1 MTNSSLLFKFSA
13 LLWSFSFGILV
24 IILTSFAMHGV
35 DVYMFGF
42 LLVSIAVSAYG
53 QWLARQW
60 LAPIAKLKAVVDE
73 VAQGKFNGRVTNI
86 SEARDEISLLCW
98 SINDMLDQLG
108 TFFREQET
116 SFRSNLSGNFNRLAL
131 GVGLRGGFKKG
142 LENQN
147 ILLAGMA
154 EQKKAAMRTKML
166 SRVQMLNTGNLLNN
180 LYSSQQDMK
189 VITDNMERLAALAEQ
204 TREEANESRSSV
216 VDVVKRLS
224 GIVERIN
231 RANDAITE
239 LNARSAEITK
249 AVGLIN
255 SIADQTNLLAL
266 NAAIEAAR
274 AGEAGRGFAVV
285 ADEVRKLA
293 ENTKNASESIG
304 KIMLMLQDDAS
315 KMKADSGE
323 MHEIANSSQD
333 VISRLEHKF
342 AQFNESAGTTLVG
355 ARYAQDLSFASLIK
369 VDHVIYKQRA
379 YVLISD
385 PDNQEMRDAVSVDH
399 RGCRLGKWYESTGK
413 EVFGDLPAYRALLEP
428 HKRVHSSV
436 HEVVAMLDQPW
447 IKDEGL
453 QDRIISA
460 MENAENGSM
469 GVMKNIDQVVA
480 DRHPEMVKV
489 N

>member
-1 MTNSSLLFKFSA
+1 MTNSSLQFKFST

-35 DVYMFGF
+35 DIYMIGF
-42 LLVSIAVSAYG
+42 VIISIAVSAYG

-60 LAPIAKLKAVVDE
+60 LAPVTKLKVVVDE
-73 VAQGKFNGRVTNI
+73 VAQGKFNSRVTHV

-116 SFRSNLSGNFNRLAL
+116 SFRSNLSGNFYRQAM
-131 GVGLRGGFKKG
+131 GTGLHGGFKKG

-147 ILLAGMA
+147 ILLANMA
-154 EQKKAAMRTKML
+154 EQKKAAMRTRL
-166 SRVQMLNTGNLLNN
+166 LARVQTLNSDNLLKN
-180 LYSSQQDMK
+180 LYSNQQDMK
-189 VITDNMERLAALAEQ
+189 VITDNMARLASLAEQ
-204 TREEANESRSSV
+204 TRADADENRSSV
-216 VDVVKRLS
+216 VDVVQRLS

-231 RANDAITE
+231 RANEAITE

-293 ENTKNASESIG
+293 ENTKNASVSIG
-304 KIMLMLQDDAS
+304 KIMLMLQEDAS
-315 KMKADSGE
+315 KMQKDSGE

-369 VDHVIYKQRA
+369 VDHIIYKQRA
-379 YVLISD
+379 YVLIGD
-385 PDNQEMRDAVSVDH
+385 PENEEMRSAVSVDH
-399 RGCRLGKWYESTGK
+399 NNCRLGKWYNGAGQK
-413 EVFGDLPAYRALLEP
+413 MFGNYPSFRLLLDP
-428 HKRVHSSV
+428 HQKVHNCV
-436 HEVVAMLDQPW
+436 HEAISALDQPW
-447 IKDEGL
+447 EKVDSL
-453 QDRIISA
+453 QDKIINA
-460 MENAENGSM
+460 M
-469 GVMKNIDQVVA
+469 DLT
-480 DRHPEMVKV
+480 
-489 N
+489 